1 MRTTLTLDDEE
12 FSYVQ
17 AYAQARAMKL
27 GDAVSEIIR
36 KVRKTT
42 ALPLQAP
49 NARVGLRHIPMA
61 GSDGLWVFDTPPDAP
76 KISKEEVA
84 RLIAQSEQ
92 EEDDRSIEFARTGK
106 FPV

>member
-1 MRTTLTLDDEE
+1 MRTTLNLEDEE
-12 FSYVQ
+12 FSYAQ

-36 KVRKTT
+36 KMRKS
-42 ALPLQAP
+42 A
-49 NARVGLRHIPMA
+49 NARPHPAKAKLGMRHIA
-61 GSDGLWVFDTPPDAP
+61 IEGTDGLWVFDTPSDAP
-76 KISKEEVA
+76 KISAEEVA

-106 FPV
+106 FPS

>member
-12 FSYVQ
+12 FSYAQ

-36 KVRKTT
+36 KVRKTSSS
-42 ALPLQAP
+42 AP
-49 NARVGLRHIPMA
+49 QRDDSRTGMRHVPVA
-61 GSDGLWVFDTPPDAP
+61 GTDGLWVFDTPLDAP

-106 FPV
+106 FPA

>member
-12 FSYVQ
+12 FSYAQ

-36 KVRKTT
+36 KMRKTT
-42 ALPLQAP
+42 SLTPQLA
-49 NARVGLRHIPMA
+49 NSRTGMRHIPMA
-61 GSDGLWVFDTPPDAP
+61 ASDGLWVFDTPSDAP

-84 RLIAQSEQ
+84 RLISQSEQ